1 LTCTTFITRRAK
13 ISNETRVNHEIRAS
27 KVRVINNDGEQ
38 VGVMSLEDAL
48 KKAEDRDLDLVE
60 VAPDADPVVAK
71 ILDYGKYKYQQKKKK
86 QNQQKKKKLKTIK
99 FSIKIEEHDFNTKV
113 DHIKSFLKKGHK
125 VRATVFFRGRE
136 KAHKDRGYDLL
147 NEIIEETSEVGDVDQ
162 KPTLKGQVVQMLLKP
177 GGD

>member
-1 LTCTTFITRRAK
+1 
-13 ISNETRVNHEIRAS
+13 
-27 KVRVINNDGEQ
+27 
-38 VGVMSLEDAL
+38 MSLEDAL
-48 KKAEDRDLDLVE
+48 KEAEEQDLDLVE

-113 DHIKSFLKKGHK
+113 GHIKKFLKKGHK

-136 KAHKDRGYDLL
+136 KAHKDKGYDLL
-147 NEIIEETSEVGDVDQ
+147 NDIIDEVEEVGAVDQ
-162 KPTLKGQVVQMLLKP
+162 KPTQKGQVVQMLLKP

>member
-1 LTCTTFITRRAK
+1 M
-13 ISNETRVNHEIRAS
+13 N
-27 KVRVINNDGEQ
+27 
-38 VGVMSLEDAL
+38 LEDAL
-48 KKAEDRDLDLVE
+48 KEAEEQDLDLVE

-71 ILDYGKYKYQQKKKK
+71 ILDYGKYKYKQKKKK

-113 DHIKSFLKKGHK
+113 GHIKKFLKEGHK

-136 KAHKDRGYDLL
+136 KAHKDKGYDLL
-147 NEIIEETSEVGDVDQ
+147 NDIIDEVEEVGAVDQ
-162 KPTLKGQVVQMLLKP
+162 KPTQKGQVVQMLLKP

>member
-1 LTCTTFITRRAK
+1 M
-13 ISNETRVNHEIRAS
+13 SNETRVNHEIRAG
-27 KVRVINNDGEQ
+27 KVRVIGKDGEQ
-38 VGVMSLEDAL
+38 IGVMNLEDAL
-48 KKAEDRDLDLVE
+48 KEAEEQDLDLVE

-71 ILDYGKYKYQQKKKK
+71 ILDYGKYKYKQKKKK

-113 DHIKSFLKKGHK
+113 GHIKKFLKEGHK

-136 KAHKDRGYDLL
+136 KAHKDKGYDLL
-147 NEIIEETSEVGDVDQ
+147 NDIIDEVEEVGAVDQ
-162 KPTLKGQVVQMLLKP
+162 KPTQKGQVVQMLLKP

>member
-1 LTCTTFITRRAK
+1 
-13 ISNETRVNHEIRAS
+13 
-27 KVRVINNDGEQ
+27 
-38 VGVMSLEDAL
+38 MSLEDAL
-48 KKAEDRDLDLVE
+48 KEAEDQELDLVE

-71 ILDYGKYKYQQKKKK
+71 ILDYGKYKYKQQKKK

-113 DHIKSFLKKGHK
+113 RHIKKFLKKGHK

-136 KAHKDRGYDLL
+136 KAHKDKGYDLL
-147 NEIIEETSEVGDVDQ
+147 NDVTDEVEEVGDVDQ
-162 KPTLKGQVVQMLLKP
+162 KPTQKGQVVQMLLKP

>member
-1 LTCTTFITRRAK
+1 M
-13 ISNETRVNHEIRAS
+13 
-27 KVRVINNDGEQ
+27 G
-38 VGVMSLEDAL
+38 LEEAL
-48 KKAEDRDLDLVE
+48 KEAEERDLDLVE

-86 QNQQKKKKLKTIK
+86 QKQQKKKKLKTIK

-113 DHIKSFLKKGHK
+113 NHIKEFLKDGHK

-147 NEIIEETSEVGDVDQ
+147 NDIIEEVEEVGDVDQ
-162 KPTLKGQVVQMLLKP
+162 KPNQKGQVVQMLLKP

>member
-1 LTCTTFITRRAK
+1 MVD
-13 ISNETRVNHEIRAS
+13 E
-27 KVRVINNDGEQ
+27 DGEQ
-38 VGVMSLEDAL
+38 IGVMSLEDAL
-48 KKAEDRDLDLVE
+48 KEAEDRELDLVE

-71 ILDYGKYKYQQKKKK
+71 ILDYGKYKYKQQKKK

-113 DHIKSFLKKGHK
+113 NHIKKFLKDGHK

-136 KAHKDRGYDLL
+136 KAHKDKGYDLL
-147 NEIIEETSEVGDVDQ
+147 NDIEDEVEEVGDVDQ
-162 KPTLKGQVVQMLLKP
+162 KPTQKGQVVQMLLKP

>member
-1 LTCTTFITRRAK
+1 
-13 ISNETRVNHEIRAS
+13 
-27 KVRVINNDGEQ
+27 
-38 VGVMSLEDAL
+38 MSLEDAL
-48 KKAEDRDLDLVE
+48 KEAEEQDLDLVE

-113 DHIKSFLKKGHK
+113 GHIKKFLKEGHK

-136 KAHKDRGYDLL
+136 KAHKDKGYDLL
-147 NEIIEETSEVGDVDQ
+147 NDIIDEVEEVGAVDQ
-162 KPTLKGQVVQMLLKP
+162 KPTQKGQVVQMLLKP

>member
-1 LTCTTFITRRAK
+1 
-13 ISNETRVNHEIRAS
+13 
-27 KVRVINNDGEQ
+27 
-38 VGVMSLEDAL
+38 MSLEGAL
-48 KKAEDRDLDLVE
+48 KEAEEQDLDLVE

-113 DHIKSFLKKGHK
+113 GHIKKFLKEGHK

-147 NEIIEETSEVGDVDQ
+147 NDIIDEVEEVGAVDQ
-162 KPTLKGQVVQMLLKP
+162 KPTQKGQVVQMLLKP

>member
-1 LTCTTFITRRAK
+1 
-13 ISNETRVNHEIRAS
+13 
-27 KVRVINNDGEQ
+27 
-38 VGVMSLEDAL
+38 MSLEGAL
-48 KKAEDRDLDLVE
+48 KKAEDQELDLVE

-71 ILDYGKYKYQQKKKK
+71 ILDYGKYKYKQQKKK

-113 DHIKSFLKKGHK
+113 GHIKKFLKKGHK

-136 KAHKDRGYDLL
+136 KAHKDKGYDLL
-147 NEIIEETSEVGDVDQ
+147 NDITDEVEEVGDVDQ
-162 KPTLKGQVVQMLLKP
+162 KPTQKGQVVQMLLKP

>member
-1 LTCTTFITRRAK
+1 
-13 ISNETRVNHEIRAS
+13 
-27 KVRVINNDGEQ
+27 
-38 VGVMSLEDAL
+38 MSLEDAL
-48 KKAEDRDLDLVE
+48 KEAEDHDLDLVE
-60 VAPDADPVVAK
+60 VAPEADPVVAK

-113 DHIKSFLKKGHK
+113 GHIKRFLKKGHK

-136 KAHKDRGYDLL
+136 KAHKDKGFDLL
-147 NEIIEETSEVGDVDQ
+147 NDIIEETSDEGDVDQ

-177 GGD
+177 GRD

>member
-1 LTCTTFITRRAK
+1 M
-13 ISNETRVNHEIRAS
+13 SNEARVNHEITAGE
-27 KVRVINNDGEQ
+27 VRVIGEDGEQ
-38 VGVMSLEDAL
+38 IGVMSLEDAL
-48 KKAEDRDLDLVE
+48 KEAEDQDLDLVE

-71 ILDYGKYKYQQKKKK
+71 ILDYGKYKYKQQKKKQK
-86 QNQQKKKKLKTIK
+86 QQKKKKLKTIK

-113 DHIKSFLKKGHK
+113 NHIKEFLKDGHK

-147 NEIIEETSEVGDVDQ
+147 NDIKEEVQEVGEVDQ
-162 KPTLKGQVVQMLLKP
+162 KPTQKGQVVQMLLKP

>member
-1 LTCTTFITRRAK
+1 
-13 ISNETRVNHEIRAS
+13 
-27 KVRVINNDGEQ
+27 
-38 VGVMSLEDAL
+38 MSLEDAL
-48 KKAEDRDLDLVE
+48 KEAEDRELDLVE
-60 VAPDADPVVAK
+60 VAPEADPVVAK
-71 ILDYGKYKYQQKKKK
+71 ILDYGKYKYKQQKKK

-113 DHIKSFLKKGHK
+113 NHIKKFLKEGHK

-147 NEIIEETSEVGDVDQ
+147 NDIEDEIEEVGDVDQ
-162 KPTLKGQVVQMLLKP
+162 KPTQKGQVVQMLLKP